1 MMWNSI
7 DWMNRQSSLNGG
19 QARIDEDGKFR
30 AVIAVD
36 DPGVPNWLDTG
47 GNLEGAIMLRWTGAS
62 SGPTP
67 SLTVVDAADLTGRLP
82 VGTPSVSE
90 AEREEV
96 LRARRRSVQWRR
108 RW

>member
-1 MMWNSI
+1 MWNSI

-19 QARIDEDGKFR
+19 RAQLDADGKFR
-30 AVIAVD
+30 AVIAAD

-62 SGPTP
+62 SGPAP
-67 SLTVVDAADLTGRLP
+67 SLTVVDSADLKSRLP
-82 VGTPSVSE
+82 TGTPQVSKT
-90 AEREEV
+90 EREEQ